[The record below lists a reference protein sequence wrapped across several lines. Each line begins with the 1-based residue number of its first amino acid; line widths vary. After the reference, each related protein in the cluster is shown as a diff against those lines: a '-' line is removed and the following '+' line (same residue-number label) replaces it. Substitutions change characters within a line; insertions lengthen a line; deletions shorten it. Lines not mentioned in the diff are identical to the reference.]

1 MTNKLVARALL
12 AASLAAGVAVGTA
25 VLAPSQ
31 AEAQAPPKQK
41 ALTKADVVKMAKAGI
56 PDSVIISKIQQSGS
70 VFHLEVADILAL
82 KKAGVTD
89 KVIEAMVNTE
99 MAAGRP
105 AATAA
110 PAATARPAGTQAP
123 PTEEESVLGV
133 GAPPSGEEGGNV
145 GPWTGPAGGGTMAE
159 AAAYYR
165 DQKWDRCSDTLF
177 NLLDGHRIPAQDV
190 PEAQNHLADCLYNM
204 GLSQSALYYY
214 VDAVKA
220 GANTRAFGPSL
231 GKVIQISDQLR
242 DDRQLL
248 QLLQDIPPGNIPVD
262 LRRDAAYFYGQLYF
276 RKDDAEGAKR
286 ALHSVPKDS
295 PYYGKAKYTEGV
307 ILSIEGNNDG
317 AIAAFK
323 EAINAGGAKAPAS
336 KATGEAPERVEEEA
350 RLAVARTLYGAEKY
364 HEAVDSFRA
373 VSRDAD
379 QWAPSL
385 FDNAWSLYKDGDF
398 GMSLGNILST
408 RSPFFD
414 NYYEPEAKILEAIV
428 YYRLCLYPQ
437 ANQTINSFFQIYSP
451 YSAKIKSFRKQAA
464 SRPPEQVFAFLKDFV
479 DSPKGKAA
487 TFMPNDLMLS
497 VAADGKIADILFHMS
512 AIDYEQ
518 KRIRDIGPWRG
529 TRVAAAVMDEM
540 NGHKASLQKLGGKLI
555 GRAMEDED
563 EKLDNLFAQA
573 KTIRF
578 EITLGEKEALEASL
592 IGKGAA
598 AATGK
603 QIDTKIVVPDDSYY
617 WPFEGE
623 YWKDEVGYYKFAV
636 HGECVK

>member
-1 MTNKLVARALL
+1 MTKKLVARALL
-12 AASLAAGVAVGTA
+12 AASLVAGVATGA
-25 VLAPSQ
+25 MVLAPASVR
-31 AEAQAPPKQK
+31 AQTPPRAKS
-41 ALTKADVVKMAKAGI
+41 LTKADIVKMAKAGI
-56 PDSVIISKIQQSGS
+56 PDGVIVSKINNSGS
-70 VFHLEVADILAL
+70 VFKLEVADILAL
-82 KKAGVTD
+82 KKAGVSD

-105 AATAA
+105 QERPT
-110 PAATARPAGTQAP
+110 PTARPQETQGP
-123 PTEEESVLGV
+123 TTEEESILGV
-133 GAPPSGEEGGNV
+133 TPPSGNEGQDNGSWG
-145 GPWTGPAGGGTMAE
+145 GPNGGGTMAE
-159 AAAYYR
+159 AAALYR
-165 DQKWDRCSDTLF
+165 DQKWERASDMLF
-177 NLLDGHRIPAQDV
+177 GLLEGHRIAANDI
-190 PEAQNHLADCLYNM
+190 PEAQLHLADSLYKM
-204 GLSQSALYYY
+204 GLIQSALYYY

-220 GANTRAFGPSL
+220 GPNTRAFGPAL
-231 GKVIQISDQLR
+231 GRVIEISDNLH

-248 QLLQDIPPGNIPVD
+248 QLLQDIAPGNIPAD

-286 ALHSVPKDS
+286 ALHNVQKDS
-295 PYYGKAKYTEGV
+295 PFYGKAKYTEGV

-323 EAINAGGAKAPAS
+323 EAITAGGARAPAS
-336 KATGEAPERVEEEA
+336 KAHGASSTQVEEEA

-364 HEAVDSFRA
+364 GQAVAAFRE
-373 VSRDAD
+373 VSRDSD
-379 QWAPSL
+379 LWAPSL

-398 GMSLGNILST
+398 GGSLGNVLST

-414 NYYEPEAKILEAIV
+414 NYYEPESKILEAIV

-451 YSAKIKSFRKQAA
+451 YSAKVKSFRKQAT

-487 TFMPNDLMLS
+487 TFMPNDLMLT
-497 VAADGKIADILFHMS
+497 VASDGKISDILRHLN

-518 KRIRDIGPWRG
+518 QRIRDIGPWRG
-529 TRVAAAVMDEM
+529 SRVAAAVMDEM

-555 GRAMEDED
+555 LRSMEDAD
-563 EKLDNLFAQA
+563 ETLDNLFAQA

-592 IGKGAA
+592 LGKGSGG
-598 AATGK
+598 ATGK
-603 QIDTKIVVPDDSYY
+603 QIDTKIITPDDSVY

-636 HGECVK
+636 HGECAK